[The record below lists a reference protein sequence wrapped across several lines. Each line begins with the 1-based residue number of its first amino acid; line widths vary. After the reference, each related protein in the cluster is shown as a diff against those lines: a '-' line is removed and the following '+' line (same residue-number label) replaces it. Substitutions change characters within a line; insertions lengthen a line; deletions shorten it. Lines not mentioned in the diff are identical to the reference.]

1 MKKLGFT
8 LAEVLITLVIIGVI
22 AAMTVPT
29 LMNNTQGQ
37 ENKTA
42 FKKAISAM
50 NQALTLEYALEGNTA
65 ASTDIVDIMKKRTN
79 VINASGEWYTGT
91 TRGTASTDVLV
102 TADGIIYDF
111 ANHATNAN
119 GCSGEPGVDENGNL
133 DPTFDIYG
141 ADTQTCGTGRVDV
154 NGVKG
159 PNVAVTNSAKPE
171 DQFTFTIFETKVV
184 PGTVA
189 SGGADSVEAAVMY
202 DNKTATAAS
211 N

>member
-42 FKKAISAM
+42 FKKAISSM

-65 ASTDIVDIMKKRTN
+65 ASTNIADIMRRRTN
-79 VINASGEWYTGT
+79 VINTAATWPGTNPVTSGTVI
-91 TRGTASTDVLV
+91 A
-102 TADGIIYDF
+102 TADGIIYSLP
-111 ANHATNAN
+111 ATSGENKS
-119 GCSGEPGVDENGNL
+119 CSGEPTVDSTTGQL
-133 DPTFDIYG
+133 DADFDIYG
-141 ADTQTCGTGRVDV
+141 ATSCGTGAVDV

-159 PNVAVTNSAKPE
+159 PNTAVTNSAKPE
-171 DQFTFTIFETKVV
+171 DQFQFLIFETKVV
-184 PGTVA
+184 PGTSA
-189 SGGADSVEAAVMY
+189 ASVEAAVMY
-202 DNKTATAAS
+202 DNKTATATS
-211 N
+211 GS

>member
-42 FKKAISAM
+42 FKKAISSM

-65 ASTDIVDIMKKRTN
+65 ASMNIVEIMQGRTN
-79 VINASGEWYTGT
+79 VINTSATWSATDGT
-91 TRGTASTDVLV
+91 QAKTSTIA
-102 TADGIIYDF
+102 TADGIIYSF
-111 ANHATNAN
+111 PATKKESG
-119 GCSGEPGVDENGNL
+119 GCPGETGL
-133 DPTFDIYG
+133 SQTTYPTD
-141 ADTQTCGTGRVDV
+141 TCGTGLVDV

-159 PNVAVTNSAKPE
+159 PGVKLTAANVAKPTDIFE
-171 DQFTFTIFETKVV
+171 FTIYETKVL
-184 PGTVA
+184 PGT
-189 SGGADSVEAAVMY
+189 SPQSPEAAVMY
-202 DNKTATAAS
+202 DAKTVSGGTT